1 LKGIVT
7 HLRNGWAARQLGV
20 LTGRLPR
27 ERTFTDQAQAHALT
41 ENSEDLSSTVGSRN
55 QVIDQRRRI
64 RSGGVR
70 PGGS

>member
-27 ERTFTDQAQAHALT
+27 ERTCTDQAQAHTLT
-41 ENSEDLSSTVGSRN
+41 ENSEDLSSTVGA
-55 QVIDQRRRI
+55 D
-64 RSGGVR
+64 GVCASL
-70 PGGS
+70 GFVVSSHVA